1 MRESRLGTAATVAK
15 HRDISTRRRVGI
27 ALMTA
32 LFCSAFQFFHSF
44 GKAFE
49 TQPLAPYLLLEV
61 TLAALIVV
69 ATLTITME
77 LASGQL
83 RSLDIFFFLFP
94 LCWLALSTG
103 FAWLSFDQPLIFGV
117 SEDRR
122 ILTFLYWF
130 TFDPV
135 RRRFGLTLTDILL
148 ALTLC
153 ACIYLIIA
161 IGLQIIVPDQLS
173 GRALPDLDTR
183 RLRMAATGDCFAI
196 SFLAGLAGSL
206 VSRHRT
212 INLVAAVIGLVG
224 ILQIAQTRQ
233 FTLAAMMAAVT
244 IIWLLRPTWALIVGL
259 AGTAAFVA
267 TILVRGPVFFE
278 QLIDALLP
286 NISEF
291 FGSNLAQNARMNT
304 LRIVTRLLA
313 ENHFWGLGAVSLL
326 YDGGL
331 PRLYGRNFFIN
342 DVGVLGEVFRVGF
355 FYAGFVCVYAA
366 MALNLWQRIEAAQ
379 HRVLIA
385 SVYLFYFLLVPT
397 DGFFYRLGFV
407 HAFLFLLMAAAA
419 SEAHQKSSVARRLP
433 TQPAASL
440 RPL

>member
-1 MRESRLGTAATVAK
+1 MRESRLGTSSTVAK
-15 HRDISTRRRVGI
+15 HSNISAARRRVGI

-69 ATLTITME
+69 ATVTITMG

-83 RSLDIFFFLFP
+83 RSLDLFFFLFP

-103 FAWLSFDQPLIFGV
+103 FAWFAFNQPLIFGV

-122 ILTFLYWF
+122 ILTFFYWF
-130 TFDPV
+130 AFDPV
-135 RRRFGLTLTDILL
+135 RRKFGLTLTDILL

-153 ACIYLIIA
+153 ACIYLILA
-161 IGLQIIVPDQLS
+161 IGLQITVPDRLS
-173 GRALPDLDTR
+173 GRALPDLDSR
-183 RLRMAATGDCFAI
+183 RLRMSATGDCFAI
-196 SFLAGLAGSL
+196 SFLSGLAGSL

-212 INLVAAVIGLVG
+212 INLVAAVVGLVG
-224 ILQIAQTRQ
+224 LLQVAQTRQ
-233 FTLAAMMAAVT
+233 IILAAMVAAVT
-244 IIWLLRPTWALIVGL
+244 IIWLLRPTWALVVGIV
-259 AGTAAFVA
+259 GTAAFVA
-267 TILVRGPVFFE
+267 TILVRGPVLFE

-291 FGSNLAQNARMNT
+291 FGSNLAENARINT
-304 LRIVTRLLA
+304 LGIVTNLLA
-313 ENHFWGLGAVSLL
+313 ENHFFGLGAVSLL
-326 YDGGL
+326 HDGGL

-342 DVGVLGEVFRVGF
+342 DVGMFGEIFRVGF
-355 FYAGFVCVYAA
+355 FYAVFICAYAA
-366 MALNLWQRIEAAQ
+366 MALNLWQRIEAAH

-385 SVYLFYFLLVPT
+385 SLYLFYFVLAPT

-419 SEAHQKSSVARRLP
+419 SRAHQKSSVARP
-433 TQPAASL
+433 TL
-440 RPL
+440 MTL